1 MVQDGSGSFAL
12 PKESA
17 SSAVDPQA
25 GSVAADG
32 RGEKET
38 LESIVEGTTEE
49 KGGEGEE
56 EEEQEEEEVEE
67 EGDEGEGKGEEYEAG
82 QPTPEDEGG
91 IPWQKPFI
99 YTPYHTDHHQPSA
112 TCSLSQNEY
121 ALYYR

>member
-25 GSVAADG
+25 HSVAKYDIPPQAGSVAADG
-32 RGEKET
+32 QREKET

-56 EEEQEEEEVEE
+56 IEEEEEQEEEEVEE
-67 EGDEGEGKGEEYEAG
+67 EMDEGEEKGEEYEAG
-82 QPTPEDEGG
+82 QPIQEDEGG
-91 IPWQKPFI
+91 IPRQ
-99 YTPYHTDHHQPSA
+99 
-112 TCSLSQNEY
+112 
-121 ALYYR
+121 